1 MREERIKE
9 FYKKISDI
17 LEGEYKIILEE
28 PRDIQEKWI
37 EYDTIKWELEGG
49 LIELVEKLKENSILS
64 FEEKILKIYEYICL
78 NYIYDD
84 NVLYFFKKDNTDP
97 NDIKYIAVDWYGRI
111 PSKKWIENRKNHNR
125 RICYEF
131 SRFYAKAINILIE
144 DRNNMEACMLGDIDN
159 LHYVTVL
166 IGEEYSLI
174 LDLDDFNSIK
184 DLTRLKLGLT
194 LEGIKIIEDKSFK
207 FTNVLKKFNNNKPRE
222 LSEIENTKKNHL
234 NKIEYLCKITEILNK
249 WKLDSQGFCEYAR
262 ALIENEGFKVSKLW
276 KQVENT
282 EEKRYARCLSF
293 EFNNNTYLLDSVDQT
308 LQKIEIEKLDKNI
321 FILDDEKIDYPYF
334 GG

>member
-1 MREERIKE
+1 MGEEHIKE
-9 FYKKISDI
+9 FYEKISNM
-17 LEGEYKIILEE
+17 LEGEYKIILEK
-28 PRDIQEKWI
+28 PRNIHEKWI
-37 EYDTIKWELEGG
+37 EYDNIKWELEGG
-49 LIELVEKLKENSILS
+49 LIELVEELKENSILS

-84 NVLYFFKKDNTDP
+84 NVLYFFKKDNTNPD
-97 NDIKYIAVDWYGRI
+97 DIKYIAVDWYGRI
-111 PSKKWIENRKNHNR
+111 PSKEWIENRKKHNR

-131 SRFYAKAINILIE
+131 SRFYAKAINMLIS
-144 DRNNMEACMLGDIDN
+144 NNNSMEACMLGDIEN

-194 LEGIKIIEDKSFK
+194 LEGIKIIEDKSLK
-207 FTNVLKKFNNNKPRE
+207 FTKELEKFNNNKPKE
-222 LSEIENTKKNHL
+222 LLEIENAKKSYS

-249 WKLDSQGFCEYAR
+249 CKLDSQGFCEYIR
-262 ALIENEGFKVSKLW
+262 ALIENEGFKVSKFW
-276 KQVENT
+276 KQVENA

-293 EFNNNTYLLDSVDQT
+293 EFNNDTYLVDSIDQT
-308 LQKIEIEKLDKNI
+308 LQKIEVEKLDKNV
-321 FILDDEKIDYPYF
+321 FILDDEKIDYPYL